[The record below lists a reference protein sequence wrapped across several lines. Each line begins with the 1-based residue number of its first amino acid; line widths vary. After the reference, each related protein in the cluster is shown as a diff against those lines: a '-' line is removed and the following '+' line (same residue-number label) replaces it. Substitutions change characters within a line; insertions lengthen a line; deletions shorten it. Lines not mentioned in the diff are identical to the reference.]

1 MKKSNLG
8 ILKWPLLITVVVVV
22 LRVVLER
29 AGAPDSVSNVL
40 SVAVLHTLLVPI
52 YIAVRLGKSGD
63 ARPYLS
69 LFKLIAIYAVIA
81 RIMILPTYW
90 AARVFEWTN
99 PRFGG
104 LWGPDVDA
112 FTGFVGVPLGTAAA
126 WIVPSIVIGG
136 LIGSIV
142 LAVTRK
148 TR

>member
-1 MKKSNLG
+1 MKKSNMG
-8 ILKWPLLITVVVVV
+8 ILKWPLLITAVVVI

-29 AGAPDSVSNVL
+29 AGVSDSLNNVL

-63 ARPYLS
+63 GRPYLS
-69 LFKLIAIYAVIA
+69 LFKLIAIYAVLA

-104 LWGPDVDA
+104 LWGPDVNA
-112 FTGFVGVPLGTAAA
+112 FVGFVGVPVGTALV
-126 WIVPSIVIGG
+126 WIVASIVVGG

-142 LAVTRK
+142 LAVTRRK
-148 TR
+148 K